1 LPTHAGRYVLS
12 EAGDAWDRVDAD
24 AAPAEGVE
32 PEPAPLALPPASSS
46 AAVPPADPAP
56 PEPEA

>member
-1 LPTHAGRYVLS
+1 MPTHAGRYVLS
-12 EAGDAWDRVDAD
+12 DAGDAWERTDAD

-32 PEPAPLALPPASSS
+32 PEPAPAALPEASPP

-56 PEPEA
+56 TEPEA

>member
-1 LPTHAGRYVLS
+1 VLS
-12 EAGDAWDRVDAD
+12 EAGDAWDRTDAD

-32 PEPAPLALPPASSS
+32 PEPAPLTLPPASSS